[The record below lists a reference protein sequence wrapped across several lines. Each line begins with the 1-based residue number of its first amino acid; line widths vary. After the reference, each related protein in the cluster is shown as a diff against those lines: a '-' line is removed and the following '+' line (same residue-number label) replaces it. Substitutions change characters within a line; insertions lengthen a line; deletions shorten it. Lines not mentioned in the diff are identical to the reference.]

1 VTEETAGT
9 VVTFIVRITRRRDGA
24 LRGTVERVRTGEK
37 ERFAGAAGVGRAIEH
52 MLEQEER

>member
-1 VTEETAGT
+1 
-9 VVTFIVRITRRRDGA
+9 
-24 LRGTVERVRTGEK
+24 VERVRTGEK

>member
-9 VVTFIVRITRRRDGA
+9 VVTFIVRITRRRDGTV
-24 LRGTVERVRTGEK
+24 RGTVERVRTGEK
-37 ERFAGAAGVGRAIEH
+37 ERFAGAAGVGRVIEH